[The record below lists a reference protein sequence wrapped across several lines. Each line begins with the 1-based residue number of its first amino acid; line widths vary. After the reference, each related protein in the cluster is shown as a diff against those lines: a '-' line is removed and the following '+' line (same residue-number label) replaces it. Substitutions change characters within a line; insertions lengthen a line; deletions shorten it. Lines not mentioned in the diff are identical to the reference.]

1 MEIIPAID
9 IKDGKCVR
17 LYQGDYSQQTIFD
30 TDPVSVALKWRSAG
44 ARWLHIIDLDGAA
57 TGKPKNISVIKQIIK
72 TSGLLVEVGGG
83 IRKQSVVEQLLHAGI
98 NRVILGTIAIEKPNL
113 VQSLCHQFGES
124 IVVGLDARH
133 GKIAIHGWQVDTDI
147 NIMREAQRM
156 LGFGVKRFIY
166 TDIQKDGTLTEPNF
180 DAVQMLVSR
189 LGVAIIAAGGISTIE
204 HLNKLKKLGVDGA
217 IIGRALYTGDI
228 NLSQA
233 IANNGG

>member
-1 MEIIPAID
+1 M
-9 IKDGKCVR
+9 
-17 LYQGDYSQQTIFD
+17 
-30 TDPVSVALKWRSAG
+30 
-44 ARWLHIIDLDGAA
+44 
-57 TGKPKNISVIKQIIK
+57 
-72 TSGLLVEVGGG
+72 GGG

-166 TDIQKDGTLTEPNF
+166 TDIRKDGTLTEPNF